1 MRTHCPVTH
10 DLNRYELEQ
19 EPAGVRELLIEEATA
34 KHAAA
39 LLNTGC
45 VVFDRT
51 TYRCDVATIEND
63 VEPLLCDVISAH
75 DFDVKSAQV
84 LFALARQ
91 FHAEQCAPE
100 QQAADMEL
108 LSQFAQIGKQV
119 IEMAAK
125 QIAEKEWERTH
136 AN

>member
-1 MRTHCPVTH
+1 MTCPALN
-10 DLNRYELEQ
+10 DLNRYEAEVD
-19 EPAGVRELLIEEATA
+19 AAAVRELLIEEATA
-34 KHAAA
+34 KYAAD

-45 VVFDRT
+45 VVFDRS

-108 LSQFAQIGKQV
+108 LNQFAQIGKQV

-125 QIAEKEWERTH
+125 HIAEQEWERTH
-136 AN
+136 GS